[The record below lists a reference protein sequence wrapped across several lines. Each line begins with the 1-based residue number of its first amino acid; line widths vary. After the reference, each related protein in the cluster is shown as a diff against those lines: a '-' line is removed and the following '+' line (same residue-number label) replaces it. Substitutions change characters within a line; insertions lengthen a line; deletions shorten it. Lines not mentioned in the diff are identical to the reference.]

1 MKIVRIHE
9 FGGPEVLKIEEVADS
24 KVAQGEVLIEMEAAG
39 VNYADVM
46 MRIGMYPIDGL
57 PITPGFE
64 VAGRV
69 VRAADTVTEFKPG
82 DRVVAMLNAGGY
94 AERVVASAT
103 RVFSVPESLSAVQAA
118 ALPVNYLTA
127 LHMLRE
133 FGRLTPGESVVI
145 HAAAS
150 GVGTAAVQLAKLF
163 GGRVFATASAED
175 KLRLAAR
182 ELGADET
189 INYTTQ
195 DFAEI
200 VKAKTGGRGG
210 DLILECVGGDV
221 FDKSIQCLA
230 PLGRL
235 ITYGMAGGVPATV
248 MTPLLLFNNLSV
260 IGFHLGRYYQT
271 RPNREPMQ
279 EILRLVAAGRIRP
292 IINTTFPLAEVA
304 KAHDHLTQ
312 RQTRGKVLLV
322 P

>member
-1 MKIVRIHE
+1 MRVVRIHE
-9 FGGPEVLKIEEVADS
+9 FGGPEVLKIEEVPEPTIAPGD
-24 KVAQGEVLIEMEAAG
+24 VLIQMEAAG

-46 MRIGMYPIDGL
+46 TRVGMYPISGL

-69 VRAADTVTEFKPG
+69 VKAGNAVTDFKTG
-82 DRVVAMLNAGGY
+82 DRIVAMLNAGGY
-94 AERVVASAT
+94 AERAAAPAAT
-103 RVFSVPESLSAVQAA
+103 VFSVPDSLSAVQAA

-133 FGRLTPGESVVI
+133 FGRLAPGESVLI
-145 HAAAS
+145 QAAAS
-150 GVGTAAVQLAKLF
+150 GVGTAAIQLAKLF
-163 GGRVFATASAED
+163 GARIFATASSQD
-175 KLRLAAR
+175 KLALAR

-189 INYTTQ
+189 INYSTQ
-195 DFAEI
+195 DFAEV
-200 VKAKTGGRGG
+200 VKAKTGGRGA
-210 DLILECVGGDV
+210 DLILECVGGEV
-221 FDKSIQCLA
+221 FDRSIQCLA

-304 KAHDHLTQ
+304 KAHDHLSE
-312 RQTRGKVLLV
+312 RKTRGKVLLV

>member
-1 MKIVRIHE
+1 MRAVCIHE
-9 FGGPEVLKIEEVADS
+9 FGGPEVLKIEEVPEPTIAPGD
-24 KVAQGEVLIEMEAAG
+24 VLIQMEAAG

-46 MRIGMYPIDGL
+46 TRVRMYPISGL

-69 VRAADTVTEFKPG
+69 VKAGNAVTDFKTG
-82 DRVVAMLNAGGY
+82 DRIVAMLNAGGY
-94 AERVVASAT
+94 AERVTAPAAT
-103 RVFSVPESLSAVQAA
+103 VFSVPDSLSAVQAA

-133 FGRLTPGESVVI
+133 FGRLAPGESVLI
-145 HAAAS
+145 QAAAS
-150 GVGTAAVQLAKLF
+150 GVGTAAIQLAKLF
-163 GGRVFATASAED
+163 GARIFATASSQD
-175 KLRLAAR
+175 KLALAR

-189 INYTTQ
+189 INYSTQ
-195 DFAEI
+195 DFAEV
-200 VKAKTGGRGG
+200 VKAKTGGRGA
-210 DLILECVGGDV
+210 DLILECVGGEV

-312 RQTRGKVLLV
+312 RQTRGKVLLT

>member
-82 DRVVAMLNAGGY
+82 DRVVAMLNAGY

-175 KLRLAAR
+175 KLRLAR

-195 DFAEI
+195 DFAAI
-200 VKAKTGGRGG
+200 VKAKTGGRGV

-235 ITYGMAGGVPATV
+235 ITYGVAGGVPATV
-248 MTPLLLFNNLSV
+248 MTPVLLFNNLSV
-260 IGFHLGRYYQT
+260 TGFHLGRYYQT
-271 RPNREPMQ
+271 QPNREGMQ

-292 IINTTFPLAEVA
+292 IISATFKLDEVA
-304 KAHDHLTQ
+304 KAHDHLSQ

>member
-1 MKIVRIHE
+1 MKAVRIHE
-9 FGGPEVLKIEEVADS
+9 FGGPEVLKIEEVPEPTLAPGD
-24 KVAQGEVLIEMEAAG
+24 VLIQTEAAG

-46 MRIGMYPIDGL
+46 TRVGMYPIKGL
-57 PITPGFE
+57 PITPGLE

-69 VRAADTVTEFKPG
+69 VKTGGAVTDFKAG
-82 DRVVAMLNAGGY
+82 DRVVATLNTGGY
-94 AERVVASAT
+94 AERVAAPAAT
-103 RVFSVPESLSAVQAA
+103 VFSVPESLSAVQAA

-133 FGRLTPGESVVI
+133 FGRLAPGESVLI

-150 GVGTAAVQLAKLF
+150 GVGTAAIQLARLF
-163 GGRVFATASAED
+163 GARIFATASADD
-175 KLRLAAR
+175 KLALAR
-182 ELGADET
+182 ELGAHET

-200 VKAKTGGRGG
+200 VKAKTDGRGV

-235 ITYGMAGGVPATV
+235 ITYGVAGGVPATV
-248 MTPLLLFNNLSV
+248 VTPVLLFGNLSV

-271 RPNREPMQ
+271 RPNREGMQ

-292 IINTTFPLAEVA
+292 IISATFPLGEVA
-304 KAHDHLTQ
+304 KAHDHLSQ

>member
-1 MKIVRIHE
+1 MRAVCIHE

-133 FGRLTPGESVVI
+133 FGRLRPGESVVI

-163 GGRVFATASAED
+163 GGRVFATASAND
-175 KLRLAAR
+175 KLALAR

-200 VKAKTGGRGG
+200 VKAKTGGRGA
-210 DLILECVGGDV
+210 DLILECVGGEV

-235 ITYGMAGGVPATV
+235 ITYGVAGGVPATV
-248 MTPLLLFNNLSV
+248 MTPVLLFNNLSV
-260 IGFHLGRYYQT
+260 TGFHLGRYYQT
-271 RPNREPMQ
+271 QPNREGMQ

-292 IINTTFPLAEVA
+292 IISATFKLDEVA
-304 KAHDHLTQ
+304 KAHDHLSQ
-312 RQTRGKVLLV
+312 RQTRGKVLLT

>member
-103 RVFSVPESLSAVQAA
+103 RIFSVPESLSAVQAA

-175 KLRLAAR
+175 KLRLAR

-200 VKAKTGGRGG
+200 VKAKTGGRGA

-235 ITYGMAGGVPATV
+235 ITYGVAGGVPATV
-248 MTPLLLFNNLSV
+248 MTPVLLFNNLSV
-260 IGFHLGRYYQT
+260 TGFHLGRYYQT
-271 RPNREPMQ
+271 QPNREGMQ

-292 IINTTFPLAEVA
+292 IISATFRLDEVA
-304 KAHDHLTQ
+304 KAHDHLSQ
-312 RQTRGKVLLV
+312 RQTRGKVLLT

>member
-1 MKIVRIHE
+1 
-9 FGGPEVLKIEEVADS
+9 
-24 KVAQGEVLIEMEAAG
+24 VLIQMEAAG

-46 MRIGMYPIDGL
+46 TRVGMYPISGL

-69 VRAADTVTEFKPG
+69 EKAGNAVTDFKTG
-82 DRVVAMLNAGGY
+82 DRIVAMLNAGGY
-94 AERVVASAT
+94 AERAAAPAAT
-103 RVFSVPESLSAVQAA
+103 VFSVPDSLSAVQAA

-133 FGRLTPGESVVI
+133 FGRLAPGESVLI
-145 HAAAS
+145 QAAAS
-150 GVGTAAVQLAKLF
+150 GVGTAAIQLAKLF
-163 GGRVFATASAED
+163 GARIFATASSQD
-175 KLRLAAR
+175 KLALAR

-189 INYTTQ
+189 INYSTQ
-195 DFAEI
+195 DFAEV
-200 VKAKTGGRGG
+200 VKAKTGGRGV
-210 DLILECVGGDV
+210 DLILECVGGEV

-248 MTPLLLFNNLSV
+248 MTPLLLFGNVSV

-304 KAHDHLTQ
+304 KAHDHLTR
-312 RQTRGKVLLV
+312 RQTRGKVLLT

>member
-1 MKIVRIHE
+1 MRAVRIHE
-9 FGGPEVLKIEEVADS
+9 FGGPEVLKIEEVPEPTIAPGD
-24 KVAQGEVLIEMEAAG
+24 VLIQMEAAG

-46 MRIGMYPIDGL
+46 TRVGMYPISGL

-69 VRAADTVTEFKPG
+69 VKAGNAVTDFKTG
-82 DRVVAMLNAGGY
+82 DRIVAMLNAGGY
-94 AERVVASAT
+94 AERAAAPAAT
-103 RVFSVPESLSAVQAA
+103 VFSVPDSLSAVQAA

-133 FGRLTPGESVVI
+133 FGRLAPGESVLI
-145 HAAAS
+145 QAAAS
-150 GVGTAAVQLAKLF
+150 GVGTAAIQLAKLF
-163 GGRVFATASAED
+163 GARIFATASSQD
-175 KLRLAAR
+175 KLALAR

-189 INYTTQ
+189 INYSTQ
-195 DFAEI
+195 DFAEV
-200 VKAKTGGRGG
+200 VKAKTGGRGV
-210 DLILECVGGDV
+210 DLILECVGGEV

-304 KAHDHLTQ
+304 KAHDHLSE
-312 RQTRGKVLLV
+312 RKTRGKVLLV

>member
-1 MKIVRIHE
+1 MKAVRIRE
-9 FGGPEVLKIEEVADS
+9 FGGPEVLKIEDVPEPAIGPGD
-24 KVAQGEVLIEMEAAG
+24 VLIQMEASG

-46 MRIGMYPIDGL
+46 MRVGMYPINGL

-69 VRAADTVTEFKPG
+69 VKVGDAVTEFKAA
-82 DRVVAMLNAGGY
+82 DRVVAMMNAGGY
-94 AERVVASAT
+94 AERAAAPAA
-103 RVFSVPESLSAVQAA
+103 RVFSVPESLSAVQTA

-133 FGRLTPGESVVI
+133 FGRLAPGESVLI

-150 GVGTAAVQLAKLF
+150 GVGTAAIQLAKLF
-163 GGRVFATASAED
+163 GARIFATASAED
-175 KLRLAAR
+175 KLALAR
-182 ELGADET
+182 ELGAHET

-200 VKAKTGGRGG
+200 IKAGTGGRGA

-221 FDKSIQCLA
+221 FDKSLHCLA

-235 ITYGMAGGVPATV
+235 ITYGVAGGVPGTV
-248 MTPLLLFNNLSV
+248 LTPLLLFNNLSV

-271 RPNREPMQ
+271 RPNREPMH

-292 IINTTFPLAEVA
+292 IISATFRLEEVA
-304 KAHDHLTQ
+304 RAHDYLSQ
-312 RQTRGKVLLV
+312 RRTRGKVLLV